1 MSEPQFADPAVSR
14 RKFDREIAEFRLQ
27 ADEYRRR
34 GWLLADAEFPHAL
47 VILVT
52 VKTQPISILCGV
64 WFDYSNYDA
73 APPSVRLVHPL
84 TREPYKW
91 SEVPTRLPRMPA
103 PPAVAQALPPAV
115 AQALPPGVAQALP
128 PGIAQA
134 LPPGIAQ
141 ALPPAVAQ
149 ALPPGVAQALPQ
161 GGAQAQLV
169 VPIPLMQA
177 YGDDDIPFLCVAGV
191 REYHDHPAHSGD
203 HWLSHRTSGAGRLV
217 RLLEVI
223 SKYGLETI
231 HSFEVQMIP
240 KIRFRAD
247 IPPE

>member
-1 MSEPQFADPAVSR
+1 MAGAVSEPQFADPAVSR
-14 RKFDREIAEFRLQ
+14 RKFDREIAEFRSH

-34 GWLLADAEFPHAL
+34 GWLLAEAEFPHAL
-47 VILVT
+47 VILAT
-52 VKTQPISILCGV
+52 AKTQPISILCGV

-103 PPAVAQALPPAV
+103 PPGV

-128 PGIAQA
+128 PG
-134 LPPGIAQ
+134 
-141 ALPPAVAQ
+141 VAQ
-149 ALPPGVAQALPQ
+149 ALPPDVAHALAQGVAKALAQ
-161 GGAQAQLV
+161 GAAQAQLV

-177 YGDDDIPFLCVAGV
+177 YGDDDIPFLCLAGV
-191 REYHDHPAHSGD
+191 REYHEHPAHSGD

-231 HSFEVQMIP
+231 HGFEVQMTP
-240 KIRFRAD
+240 TIRFL
-247 IPPE
+247 IGVPPK